1 MGPLAY
7 KLEELFTYGDYRTWS
22 DDERWELIDGVPY
35 CMSPAPK
42 VVHQGILMEL
52 GTQFATWLRGKPCKV
67 FPAPFDVRLPEQN
80 ESDDDVTTVVQ
91 PDLTVICDKGK
102 LDDAGCRGAPDLVVE
117 ILSPS
122 TAQKD
127 LKIKFARYER
137 AGVREYWI
145 VDPAA
150 KTVMIFSLG
159 DDARY
164 GRPSI
169 HVDTDRP
176 TVGIFPDLRI
186 DLTAVFAE

>member
-7 KLEELFTYGDYRTWS
+7 KLEELFTYGDYRTWN

-35 CMSPAPK
+35 CMSPAPSPR
-42 VVHQGILMEL
+42 HQLLLGEL
-52 GTQFATWLRGKPCKV
+52 HRQFANWLRGKPCQV
-67 FPAPFDVRLPEQN
+67 FIAPIDVRLA
-80 ESDDDVTTVVQ
+80 ESDEHDDEITTVVQ
-91 PDLTVICDKGK
+91 PDLSVICDKSR
-102 LDDAGCRGAPDLVVE
+102 LDNTGYRGAPELVVE

-127 LKIKFARYER
+127 LKTKLARYER

-150 KTVMIFSLG
+150 KIVLVFILQG
-159 DDARY
+159 DGQY
-164 GRPSI
+164 GRPSVY
-169 HVDTDRP
+169 VDTDRP
-176 TVGIFPDLRI
+176 QVNIFPDLEI